1 MKNSIDYDQLV
12 QKALRGV
19 VSSVLKKVSVEGLPG
34 RHHFYIAFRT
44 DHPGVAI
51 PDHLRAR
58 YPEEIT
64 IVLQHQYWDLKVYE
78 DRFEVALS
86 FNKKPETLVVPFEA
100 LSGFMDPS
108 VQFGLQL
115 QPSGVPAARIEP
127 MPAAVPDSPEPADA
141 PENAAKGETPKESA
155 DKETV
160 TGGDNVVAL
169 DIFRKNAK

>member
-19 VSSVLKKVSVEGLPG
+19 VASVLKKVSIEGLPG

-51 PDHLRAR
+51 PEHLRAR

-64 IVLQHQYWDLKVYE
+64 IVLQHQYWDLNVYE

-127 MPAAVPDSPEPADA
+127 MPAAVPDGPETMDA
-141 PENAAKGETPKESA
+141 PKNTAKDEAPKEA
-155 DKETV
+155 AEEAA
-160 TGGDNVVAL
+160 TGAADNVVAL
-169 DIFRKNAK
+169 DVFRKNAK